1 MKPRPLA
8 VKLAVFDC
16 DGTLIDGQASICAA
30 MEQAFAEFGLPLP
43 RRNDIR
49 RAVGLS
55 LPQAIRTL
63 LPEAEVAQHLAL
75 TEAYKRAFR
84 AARQSG
90 ELHQPLFAG
99 MAALLGELRSAGWL
113 LGVATGMSRRGLDHC
128 LATHSLS
135 GHFITLQ
142 TADDHP
148 SKPHPAMLEA
158 ALLEA
163 GAEPQAAVM
172 IGDTVFD
179 ICMAEAAHVRGIGV
193 EWGYH
198 APRELI
204 AAGAASVAASPSE
217 LGEILGL

>member
-1 MKPRPLA
+1 

-30 MEQAFAEFGLPLP
+30 MEQAFGEFDLPLP
-43 RRNDIR
+43 PRNDIR

-63 LPEAEVAQHLAL
+63 LPEAELEQHLAL

-84 AARQSG
+84 AARHSG
-90 ELHQPLFAG
+90 ELQQPLFNG
-99 MAALLGELRSAGWL
+99 MAQLLDGLREQGWL
-113 LGVATGMSRRGLDHC
+113 LGVATGMSRRGLEHC

-135 GHFITLQ
+135 GHFVTLQ

-158 ALLEA
+158 ALVEA
-163 GAEPQAAVM
+163 GADSSEAVM
-172 IGDTVFD
+172 IGDTAFD

-198 APRELI
+198 APQELY
-204 AAGAASVAASPSE
+204 AAGAAQVAATPAQ

>member
-1 MKPRPLA
+1 M
-8 VKLAVFDC
+8 KLAVFDC

-30 MEQAFAEFGLPLP
+30 MEQAFDEFDLPLP
-43 RRNDIR
+43 PRNDIR

-63 LPEAEVAQHLAL
+63 LPEAELEQHLAL

-90 ELHQPLFAG
+90 ELQQPLFDG
-99 MAALLGELRSAGWL
+99 MAQLLDRLREQGWL
-113 LGVATGMSRRGLDHC
+113 LGIATGMSRRGLEHC
-128 LATHSLS
+128 LAMHSLS

-163 GAEPQAAVM
+163 GMEPGKAVM

-179 ICMAEAAHVRGIGV
+179 ICMADAAGVRGIGV

-198 APRELI
+198 APSELI
-204 AAGAASVAASPSE
+204 SAGAAQVAATPAQ
-217 LGEILGL
+217 LGEILGEILGQ

>member
-1 MKPRPLA
+1 M
-8 VKLAVFDC
+8 KLAVFDC

-30 MEQAFAEFGLPLP
+30 MEQAFSEFGLPLP
-43 RRNDIR
+43 PRNGIR

-63 LPEAEVAQHLAL
+63 LPEAEAEQNAAL

-90 ELHQPLFAG
+90 ELQQPLFAG
-99 MAALLGELRSAGWL
+99 MAELLDGLRGAGWL
-113 LGVATGMSRRGLDHC
+113 MGVATGMSRRGLEHC

-135 GHFITLQ
+135 GHFVTLQ

-163 GAEPQAAVM
+163 GAEPHEAVM

-179 ICMAEAAHVRGIGV
+179 MHMAEAAAVRGIGV

-198 APRELI
+198 APRKLI
-204 AAGAASVAASPSE
+204 VAGAASVAANPSE

>member
-1 MKPRPLA
+1 M
-8 VKLAVFDC
+8 KLAVFDC

-30 MEQAFAEFGLPLP
+30 MEQAFGEFDLPLP
-43 RRNDIR
+43 SRNLIR

-63 LPEAEVAQHLAL
+63 LPDAELEKHLAL

-90 ELHQPLFAG
+90 ELQQPLFNG
-99 MAALLGELRSAGWL
+99 MAELLDSLRNNDWL
-113 LGVATGMSRRGLDHC
+113 LGVATGMSRRGLEHC
-128 LATHSLS
+128 LATHSLT
-135 GHFITLQ
+135 GHFVSLQ

-163 GAEPQAAVM
+163 GAEPHEAVM

-179 ICMAEAAHVRGIGV
+179 MAMADAAHVRGIGV

-198 APRELI
+198 APSELI
-204 AAGAASVAASPSE
+204 AAGAAEVATNPAQ

>member
-1 MKPRPLA
+1 

-16 DGTLIDGQASICAA
+16 DGTLIDGQASICTA
-30 MEQAFAEFGLPLP
+30 MEQAFGEFKLPLP
-43 RRNDIR
+43 PRNNIR

-63 LPEAEVAQHLAL
+63 LPEAEVDQHLAL

-90 ELHQPLFAG
+90 ELQQPLFAG
-99 MAALLGELRSAGWL
+99 MAELLDNLRGAGWL
-113 LGVATGMSRRGLDHC
+113 LGVATGMSRRGLEHC
-128 LATHSLS
+128 LATHSLT

-163 GAEPQAAVM
+163 GAEPSHAVM

-179 ICMAEAAHVRGIGV
+179 MHMAEATGVRGIGV

-204 AAGAASVAASPSE
+204 AAGAASIATSPAQLWKI
-217 LGEILGL
+217 LGEILGK

>member
-1 MKPRPLA
+1 MTIR
-8 VKLAVFDC
+8 LAVFDC

-30 MEQAFAEFGLPLP
+30 MERAFSECDLPLP
-43 RRNDIR
+43 PRNRVR

-63 LPEAEVAQHLAL
+63 IPEAEAEQHLAV
-75 TEAYKRAFR
+75 TDAYKRAFR

-90 ELHQPLFAG
+90 TLQQPLYAG
-99 MAALLGELRSAGWL
+99 IAALLDDLRAQGWL

-128 LATHSLS
+128 LATHGLS

-148 SKPHPAMLEA
+148 SKPHPAMLKA
-158 ALLEA
+158 ALLDA
-163 GAEPQAAVM
+163 AADPQDAVM

-179 ICMAEAAHVRGIGV
+179 MQMACDAGVRAIGV
-193 EWGYH
+193 DWGYH
-198 APRELI
+198 PSHELL
-204 AAGAASVAASPSE
+204 AAGAKSVATSPME
-217 LGEILGL
+217 LGEILRR

>member
-1 MKPRPLA
+1 

-30 MEQAFAEFGLPLP
+30 MELAFAEFALPLP

-63 LPEAEVAQHLAL
+63 LPEAEPEQQHAL

-90 ELHQPLFAG
+90 ELQQPLFAG
-99 MAALLGELRSAGWL
+99 MAELLDGLRAQGWL

-128 LATHSLS
+128 LATHSLT

-158 ALLEA
+158 ALFEA
-163 GAEPQAAVM
+163 GAEPQEAVM

-179 ICMAEAAHVRGIGV
+179 IAMAGSAGMRGVGV
-193 EWGYH
+193 AWGYH
-198 APRELI
+198 ADEDLL
-204 AAGAASVAASPSE
+204 AAGARIVAQTPAQLE
-217 LGEILGL
+217 EYLLG

>member
-1 MKPRPLA
+1 M
-8 VKLAVFDC
+8 KLAVFDC

-30 MEQAFAEFGLPLP
+30 MEQAFSEFRLPLP

-55 LPQAIRTL
+55 LPQAIRAL
-63 LPEAEVAQHLAL
+63 LPEAETEQHLAL

-90 ELHQPLFAG
+90 ELQQPLFDG
-99 MAALLGELRSAGWL
+99 MEALLDNLRSHGWL

-158 ALLEA
+158 ALLDS
-163 GAEPQAAVM
+163 GVEPHQAVM

-179 ICMAEAAHVRGIGV
+179 MHMAGAAHVRGIGV

-198 APRELI
+198 APQELI
-204 AAGAASVAASPSE
+204 AAGAASIAATPAQLE
-217 LGEILGL
+217 EILGL

>member
-1 MKPRPLA
+1 

-30 MEQAFAEFGLPLP
+30 MEQAFGEHGLTLP
-43 RRNDIR
+43 PRNDIR

-55 LPQAIRTL
+55 LPQAIRKL
-63 LPEAEVAQHLAL
+63 LPDAELEQQHAL

-90 ELHQPLFAG
+90 ELQQPLFGG
-99 MAALLGELRSAGWL
+99 MAALLDNLRGAGWL
-113 LGVATGMSRRGLDHC
+113 LGVATGMSRRGLEHC
-128 LATHSLS
+128 LATHSLT

-163 GAEPQAAVM
+163 GAEPQEAVM

-179 ICMAEAAHVRGIGV
+179 MAMADAARVPGIGV

-198 APRELI
+198 APHELI
-204 AAGAASVAASPSE
+204 AAGAAEVAGSPAR

>member
-1 MKPRPLA
+1 M
-8 VKLAVFDC
+8 KLAVFDC

-30 MEQAFAEFGLPLP
+30 MEQAFAEHGLPLP
-43 RRNDIR
+43 PRNDIR

-55 LPQAIRTL
+55 LPSAMRTL
-63 LPEAEVAQHLAL
+63 LPEANSAQHVEL

-90 ELHQPLFAG
+90 ELQQPLFDG
-99 MAALLGELRSAGWL
+99 MAQLLNDLRGAGWL
-113 LGVATGMSRRGLDHC
+113 LGVATGMSRRGLEHC

-135 GHFITLQ
+135 THFITLQ

-163 GAEPQAAVM
+163 RAGPADAVM
-172 IGDTVFD
+172 IGDTMFD
-179 ICMAEAAHVRGIGV
+179 MHMAEAAHVRGIGV

-198 APRELI
+198 VPSELI
-204 AAGAASVAASPSE
+204 AAGAAEVAANPAQ
-217 LGEILGL
+217 LGEMLGL

>member
-1 MKPRPLA
+1 MKF
-8 VKLAVFDC
+8 AVFDC

-30 MEQAFAEFGLPLP
+30 MELAFGEFGLPLP
-43 RRNDIR
+43 PRNSIR

-55 LPQAIRTL
+55 LPSAIRTL
-63 LPEAEVAQHLAL
+63 LPEAEAEQNVEL

-90 ELHQPLFAG
+90 ELQQPLLAG
-99 MAALLGELRSAGWL
+99 MAELLDGLRGAGWL
-113 LGVATGMSRRGLDHC
+113 MGVATGMSRRGLEHC

-163 GAEPQAAVM
+163 GAEPHEAVM

-179 ICMAEAAHVRGIGV
+179 MHMAEAAGVRGIGV

-198 APRELI
+198 TPRELI
-204 AAGAASVAASPSE
+204 VAGAAEVATTPAQ

>member
-1 MKPRPLA
+1 MTTR
-8 VKLAVFDC
+8 LAVFDC

-30 MEQAFAEFGLPLP
+30 MEQAFSEFDLPLAP
-43 RRNDIR
+43 RNLVR

-55 LPQAIRTL
+55 LPQAVRTL
-63 LPEAEVAQHLAL
+63 LPAADSEQHLAL

-84 AARQSG
+84 AARASG
-90 ELHQPLFAG
+90 ELQQPLYVGIAK
-99 MAALLGELRSAGWL
+99 LLGDLRAQGWL

-128 LATHSLS
+128 LATHGLS
-135 GHFITLQ
+135 DHFITLQ

-163 GAEPQAAVM
+163 AADPRDAVM

-179 ICMAEAAHVRGIGV
+179 MQMACDAGVRAIGV

-198 APRELI
+198 APHELLG
-204 AAGAASVAASPSE
+204 AGAACVATSPAE
-217 LGEILGL
+217 LGEMLSQ

>member
-1 MKPRPLA
+1 M
-8 VKLAVFDC
+8 KLAVFDC

-30 MEQAFAEFGLPLP
+30 MEQAFAEHALPLP
-43 RRNDIR
+43 PRNHIR

-63 LPEAEVAQHLAL
+63 LPEAEIGQHLEL
-75 TEAYKRAFR
+75 TESYKRMFR

-90 ELHQPLFAG
+90 DLQQPLFGG
-99 MAALLGELRSAGWL
+99 MAELLDNLHGQGWL

-163 GAEPQAAVM
+163 GAEPHETVM

-198 APRELI
+198 APQELL
-204 AAGAASVAASPSE
+204 AAGAAQIAATPAQLGE
-217 LGEILGL
+217 ILGEILGL

>member
-1 MKPRPLA
+1 M
-8 VKLAVFDC
+8 KLAVFDC
-16 DGTLIDGQASICAA
+16 DGTLIDGQAGICAA
-30 MEQAFAEFGLPLP
+30 MEQAFSEHGLPLP
-43 RRNDIR
+43 PRNDIR

-55 LPQAIRTL
+55 LPSAIRTL
-63 LPEAEVAQHLAL
+63 LPEAEVALHLDL

-90 ELHQPLFAG
+90 ELQQPLFDG
-99 MAALLGELRSAGWL
+99 MAHLLDALRGKDWL
-113 LGVATGMSRRGLDHC
+113 LGIATGMSRRGLEHC

-163 GAEPQAAVM
+163 GAEPHEAVM

-179 ICMAEAAHVRGIGV
+179 MAMADTAHVRGIGV

-198 APRELI
+198 VPSELL
-204 AAGAASVAASPSE
+204 AAGAAEVAATPAK

>member
-1 MKPRPLA
+1 M
-8 VKLAVFDC
+8 KLAVFDC

-30 MEQAFAEFGLPLP
+30 MEQAFGEFGLPLP
-43 RRNDIR
+43 PRNDIR

-55 LPQAIRTL
+55 LPQAIRIL
-63 LPEAEVAQHLAL
+63 LPGADTEQHLAL

-90 ELHQPLFAG
+90 ELQQPLFVGIAP
-99 MAALLGELRSAGWL
+99 LLDDLRSAGWL

-128 LATHSLS
+128 LATHGLT

-142 TADDHP
+142 TADNHP

-163 GAEPQAAVM
+163 GAEPRHAVM

-179 ICMAEAAHVRGIGV
+179 MHMAGSAGVHGIGV

-198 APRELI
+198 APQELI
-204 AAGAASVAASPSE
+204 AAGAASVAANPAQ